1 VAPVVRT
8 YVQEVSDDPAL
19 GELLDYEE
27 RERAARR
34 RDPARFVTAHA
45 LLRTV
50 VAEQTGT
57 PPSEVV
63 FERRCM
69 TCGSE
74 SHGKPVVHGHPGVL
88 VSLSYAGRLAVVAV
102 TAAGEVGV
110 DVELAADADHEF
122 FDSATLAAEET
133 DGVAAV
139 PAAGLGHARAQV
151 WSRKEAVLKATGHGL
166 VVDPRDVVVSGPLA
180 DAALV
185 DWRGDRPIG
194 SPVQLL
200 DLPLDTTEYAAAVA
214 VLCPD
219 PVELVV
225 VRR

>member
-1 VAPVVRT
+1 
-8 YVQEVSDDPAL
+8 
-19 GELLDYEE
+19 
-27 RERAARR
+27 
-34 RDPARFVTAHA
+34 
-45 LLRTV
+45 
-50 VAEQTGT
+50 
-57 PPSEVV
+57 
-63 FERRCM
+63 
-69 TCGSE
+69 
-74 SHGKPVVHGHPGVL
+74 
-88 VSLSYAGRLAVVAV
+88 
-102 TAAGEVGV
+102 
-110 DVELAADADHEF
+110 
-122 FDSATLAAEET
+122 
-133 DGVAAV
+133 
-139 PAAGLGHARAQV
+139 V